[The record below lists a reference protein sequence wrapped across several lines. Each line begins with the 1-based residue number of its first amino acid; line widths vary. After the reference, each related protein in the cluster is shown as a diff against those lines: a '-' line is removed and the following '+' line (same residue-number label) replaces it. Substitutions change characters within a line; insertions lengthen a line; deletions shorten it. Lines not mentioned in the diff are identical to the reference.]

1 MVSFELESG
10 DGVIKVGN
18 GVSVVISTPV
28 ALGKWPAWAAFA
40 CLLVLPGA
48 ALLCVVVGV
57 VSENSD
63 VIEVLIAV
71 GGSVEL
77 LADAVADVG
86 CEVVAEL
93 GGAAVAPWGAF
104 YVGNGFVPWPVVFLG
119 RGFTVVGRVVLRL
132 WFCCCAMT
140 FGGGG
145 LVGVF
150 AVGA

>member
-10 DGVIKVGN
+10 DGVIDVGN
-18 GVSVVISTPV
+18 VVGVVISTPV
-28 ALGKWPAWAAFA
+28 ELVKWPAWATFA

-86 CEVVAEL
+86 RGVVDE
-93 GGAAVAPWGAF
+93 GW
-104 YVGNGFVPWPVVFLG
+104 
-119 RGFTVVGRVVLRL
+119 
-132 WFCCCAMT
+132 
-140 FGGGG
+140 
-145 LVGVF
+145 
-150 AVGA
+150 